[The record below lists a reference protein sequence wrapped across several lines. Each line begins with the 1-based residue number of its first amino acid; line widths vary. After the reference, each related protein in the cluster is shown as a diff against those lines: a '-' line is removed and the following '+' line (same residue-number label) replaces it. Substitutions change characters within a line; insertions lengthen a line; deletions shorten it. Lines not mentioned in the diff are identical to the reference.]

1 MPKRLSD
8 EQRNLVREIRECET
22 LRELHALLADVQPAT
37 RRALVQATREQ
48 TNRIEV
54 YNIHATRHQ

>member
-8 EQRNLVREIRECET
+8 KQRALVREIRECET

-37 RRALVQATREQ
+37 QRALARATREQ
-48 TNRIEV
+48 IDRIEV